1 MKIYEYRILNIIR
14 YFKIN
19 EYRIVLF
26 GPNYT
31 NNQIIELFVET
42 LQSLDV
48 LAKKTAK
55 NQKRSG

>member
-31 NNQIIELFVET
+31 NNQIIELIVAT